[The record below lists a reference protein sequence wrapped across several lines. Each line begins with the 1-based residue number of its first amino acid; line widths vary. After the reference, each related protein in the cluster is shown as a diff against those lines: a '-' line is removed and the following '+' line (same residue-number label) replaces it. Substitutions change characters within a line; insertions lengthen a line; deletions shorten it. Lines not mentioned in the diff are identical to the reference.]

1 MPDALS
7 LSIRNVPGDLAL
19 LEEPLDAYLRREG
32 ACDSA
37 AYALRLAL
45 EELLTN
51 RIKYGF
57 RQGEEHRLDISLS
70 RLEDGAFRLAISD
83 DGDDFNPC
91 LSEEPDGM
99 GQPLHERGIGGLG
112 LHMVRQMSSSMSH
125 RRENGRNTL
134 VVTVQNKEKEAK

>member
-1 MPDALS
+1 MADALS
-7 LSIRNVPGDLAL
+7 LSIRNVPEDLAL
-19 LEEPLDAYLRREG
+19 LEEPLDAYLAGEG
-32 ACDSA
+32 ACGAA

-57 RQGEEHRLDISLS
+57 RQGEEHMLDISLS
-70 RLEDGAFRLAISD
+70 RLEDGTFRLAISD

-91 LSEEPDGM
+91 RAVEPDGM

-112 LHMVRQMSSSMSH
+112 LHMVRQMCSSMSH
-125 RRENGRNTL
+125 SRENGRNTL